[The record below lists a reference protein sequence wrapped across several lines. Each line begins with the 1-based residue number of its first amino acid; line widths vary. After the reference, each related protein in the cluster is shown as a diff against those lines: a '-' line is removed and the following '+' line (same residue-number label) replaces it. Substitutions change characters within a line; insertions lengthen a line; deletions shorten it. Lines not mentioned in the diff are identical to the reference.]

1 MNEPHPLLMLETE
14 DKTANGNMDALNKN
28 DFDSWPN
35 PKPIKATLPP
45 VEPFPFKILPEP
57 LMAWVKDISHRMQ
70 CPADFVATAALVLI
84 SSIIGTRC
92 GIRPKRNDDWLVIP
106 NLWGAVVGRPS
117 MLKTPAL
124 NEALKSL
131 SRLEAEAKESLDKS
145 IKSYEMDLFEYQ
157 ARKEGLRAEMKK
169 VATDMGK
176 RTMES
181 IREELSQL
189 EEPARPTM
197 RRYKTN
203 DATIEKLSELLN
215 ENPAGLLL
223 FRDEMVG
230 LLASWDKPGRESD
243 RAFFLE
249 AWDGQGSHTS
259 DRIGRGT
266 IFTKNLCVSVLGGI
280 QPAKAT
286 KYLYQSMNGLENDG
300 LIQRFQ
306 LLVFPDE
313 PKDWYLVDKT
323 PDKQAKDRVFRIIQQ
338 LVDMDFAEFGAT
350 KDGPDDFLYFHFSEE
365 AQQVFNDWLTDLQLN
380 KLMVDDHP
388 MVIEHLGKYRSLM
401 PSLALIFHSICIAD
415 GATADSVSLSSA
427 EKAAAWCDYLET
439 HQRRFYGL
447 AANIVQQAAV
457 KLSEKIQAGKLSD
470 GFTVRDVYRQN
481 WHLLNNKELA
491 QPACDELVDAGWLR
505 PEVTKSSF
513 KQKGKVEYRINP
525 KI

>member
-1 MNEPHPLLMLETE
+1 MNQIYDLGFN
-14 DKTANGNMDALNKN
+14 D
-28 DFDSWPN
+28 DFDSWPD
-35 PKPIKATLPP
+35 PEPIEATLPP

-57 LMAWVKDISHRMQ
+57 LVVWVKDISHRMQ
-70 CPADFVATAALVLI
+70 CPPDFVATAVLVLI

-92 GIRPKRNDDWLVIP
+92 GIRPKQKDDWLVIP

-117 MLKTPAL
+117 MLKTPTL
-124 NEALKSL
+124 NEALKPL
-131 SRLEAEAKESLDKS
+131 VRLEAEAKENLDKS
-145 IKSYEMDLFEYQ
+145 IKSYEMDLLEYQ

-169 VATDMGK
+169 AAVGK
-176 RTMES
+176 GKKTMES
-181 IREELSQL
+181 IKEELSQL
-189 EEPARPTM
+189 EEPEQPTM
-197 RRYKTN
+197 HRYKTN

-215 ENPAGLLL
+215 ENPHGLLL
-223 FRDEMVG
+223 FRDELVG

-306 LLVFPDE
+306 MLVFPDE
-313 PKDWYLVDKT
+313 PKDWHLVDKT
-323 PDKQAKDRVFRIIQQ
+323 PDKQAKDRVFRIIRQ
-338 LVDMDFAEFGAT
+338 LVDMDFAKFGAT
-350 KDGPDDFLYFHFSEE
+350 KDDPDEFLYIHFSEE
-365 AQQVFNDWLTDLQLN
+365 AQKVFNDWLTDLQLT

-388 MVIEHLGKYRSLM
+388 MVNEHLTKYRSLM
-401 PSLALIFHSICIAD
+401 PSLALLFHFIGIAD
-415 GATADSVSLSSA
+415 GATGDSVSFSSA
-427 EKAAAWCDYLET
+427 EKAVAWCDYLEA

-447 AANIVQQAAV
+447 VANINEQAAV
-457 KLSEKIQAGKLSD
+457 KLSEKIQFGKLND

-481 WHLLNNKELA
+481 WHLLNTKELA
-491 QPACDELVDAGWLR
+491 QSACNELIDANWLR
-505 PEVTKSSF
+505 IKVTPPAF
-513 KQKGKVEYRINP
+513 KQKEKAGYMINP
-525 KI
+525 KIQQKES

>member
-1 MNEPHPLLMLETE
+1 MNEFY
-14 DKTANGNMDALNKN
+14 KTDVEPTLITGNGNDDGSERN
-28 DFDSWPN
+28 DFDSWTEPE
-35 PKPIKATLPP
+35 PIKATLPP
-45 VEPFPFKILPEP
+45 VEPFPFEILPEP
-57 LMAWVKDISHRMQ
+57 LEAWVKDISHRMQ
-70 CPADFVATAALVLI
+70 CPPDFVATAALVLI

-92 GIRPKRNDDWLVIP
+92 GIRPKQNDDWLVIP

-124 NEALKSL
+124 YEALKPL
-131 SRLEAEAKESLDKS
+131 ARLEVEAKESLDKS
-145 IKSYEMDLFEYQ
+145 IKSYEINLLEYQ
-157 ARKEGLRAEMKK
+157 ARKEGLKSEMKK
-169 VATDMGK
+169 AVSSK
-176 RTMES
+176 PERTMES
-181 IREELSQL
+181 IKEELSQL
-189 EEPARPTM
+189 EEPERPTM
-197 RRYKTN
+197 HRYKTN

-249 AWDGQGSHTS
+249 AWDGHGSHTS

-306 LLVFPDE
+306 MLVFPDE
-313 PKDWYLVDKT
+313 PKDWHLVDKT
-323 PDKQAKDRVFRIIQQ
+323 PDNQAKDRVFRIIQQ
-338 LVDMDFAEFGAT
+338 LVDMDFAEFGAI
-350 KDGPDDFLYFHFSEE
+350 KNGPDDFFYFHFSEK
-365 AQQVFNDWLTDLQLN
+365 AQRVFNDWLTDLQLK

-401 PSLALIFHSICIAD
+401 PSLALIFYLIEVAD
-415 GATADSVSLSSA
+415 GASGDTVPLRSA

-447 AANIVQQAAV
+447 VTNIDQQAAV
-457 KLSEKIQAGKLSD
+457 KLSEQIQAGRLSD

-481 WHLLNNKELA
+481 WHLLNNKEMV
-491 QPACDELVDAGWLR
+491 QSACDELVDAGWLR
-505 PEVTKSSF
+505 AEVTKPSF